1 MKGVNAA
8 AKERLSKV
16 KAIYFDLDDTLCG
29 YWDAC
34 KIGLREAFEQVPI
47 PGVTTDHSIDAWGAV
62 FQAFSGQLKSI
73 DELYDAYLTSGERTR
88 THQMQLTLAALDIED
103 DELAARLSQA
113 YMERR
118 DANLKLFPDALE
130 VLEKLSKNYKIG
142 LITNGPADIQNQE
155 INTTG
160 IRKYL
165 QAIFIEGEQRVGKP
179 EKIVFDRAEAAMGC
193 TPDELLMVGNSLHHD
208 IIPAIRFGWATAWTY
223 RESDVP
229 PSSKTGKPEPIP
241 TEGPLPDLIV
251 NHLSEL
257 LPYLEK

>member
-1 MKGVNAA
+1 MNSA

-34 KIGLREAFEQVPI
+34 KKGLREAFELNPI
-47 PGVTTDHSIDAWGAV
+47 SGVSTDEAVAAWGGA
-62 FQAFSGQLKSI
+62 FQGFATDLKKI
-73 DELYDAYLTSGERTR
+73 PHLYDAYLTSGSTTR
-88 THQMQLTLAALDIED
+88 KHQMQLTLESLGQPS
-103 DELAARLSQA
+103 DEFAERLSEA
-113 YMERR
+113 YMTRR
-118 DANLKLFPDALE
+118 DANLKLFPDAID
-130 VLEKLSKNYKIG
+130 VLETLSRTYKIG

-155 INTTG
+155 IDTTG

-179 EKIVFDRAEAAMGC
+179 EKIVFDRAAAAMEC
-193 TPDELLMVGNSLHHD
+193 SPEELLMVGNSLHHD
-208 IIPAIRFGWATAWTY
+208 IVPAIEFGWATVWTL
-223 RESDVP
+223 RDSDVP

-241 TEGPLPDLIV
+241 TEGPMPDLIV
-251 NHLSEL
+251 GHLSEI

>member
-1 MKGVNAA
+1 MNLA

-34 KIGLREAFEQVPI
+34 KIGLREAFDRVPV
-47 PGVTTDHSIDAWGAV
+47 PGVTTDHAVNAWGAA
-62 FQAFSGQLKSI
+62 FQAFSSQLKGI
-73 DELYDAYLTSGERTR
+73 EELYDAYLTSGERTR

-103 DELAARLSQA
+103 DALASRLSQA

-118 DANLKLFPDALE
+118 DANLKLFPDAIH
-130 VLEKLSKNYKIG
+130 VLDVLSKNYKIG

-155 INTTG
+155 IDTTG
-160 IRKYL
+160 IRSYL
-165 QAIFIEGEQRVGKP
+165 SAIFIEGEQRVGKP
-179 EKIVFDRAEAAMGC
+179 EKVVFDRAAAAMEC
-193 TPDELLMVGNSLHHD
+193 SPEELLMVGNSLHHD
-208 IIPAIRFGWATAWTY
+208 ILPAVEFGWATAWTL

-229 PSSKTGKPEPIP
+229 PSSKTGVPEPIP
-241 TEGPLPDLIV
+241 TYGPMPDLIV
-251 NHLSEL
+251 ANLSEI

>member
-1 MKGVNAA
+1 MNEVNLA

-29 YWDAC
+29 YWDAS
-34 KIGLREAFEQVPI
+34 KTGLRETFELVPI
-47 PGVTTDHSIDAWGAV
+47 PGVTTDHAIHAWGAV
-62 FQAFSGQLKSI
+62 FQAFAGQLKGI
-73 DELYDAYLTSGERTR
+73 EELYDAYLTSGERTR

-103 DELAARLSQA
+103 DELTQRLSQT
-113 YMERR
+113 YMARR

-130 VLEKLSKNYKIG
+130 VLEKLSQSYRIG

-155 INTTG
+155 IDTTG

-165 QAIFIEGEQRVGKP
+165 SAIFIEGEQRIGKP
-179 EKIVFDRAEAAMGC
+179 EKIVFDRAAAAMEC
-193 TPDELLMVGNSLHHD
+193 TADELLMIGNSLHHD
-208 IIPAIRFGWATAWTY
+208 IIPAINYGWATVWTL
-223 RESDVP
+223 RDSDVP

-241 TEGPLPDLIV
+241 AEGPLPDLIV
-251 NHLSEL
+251 SNLSEI